1 MGSFIYQYLD
11 SYKYL
16 KGEKLLVL
24 FFAYFV
30 PSTVQNPSMVYV
42 FLRAA
47 VLLLANGP
55 LHSANEPVHFNTH
68 LLLSLCRTREN
79 SETSGSYSTCKE
91 LH

>member
-30 PSTVQNPSMVYV
+30 PSTVRNPSMVYV
-42 FLRAA
+42 F
-47 VLLLANGP
+47 
-55 LHSANEPVHFNTH
+55 
-68 LLLSLCRTREN
+68 
-79 SETSGSYSTCKE
+79 
-91 LH
+91 